1 LPELG
6 QYSDIIGGSYTI
18 TLKSGWNMVS
28 NPYAG
33 NVELSNVQV
42 QKGAGSPELWGTA
55 ATNGWV
61 VNAIYFYK
69 GSDWGSAYTFESA
82 GGSPDAKLVPWFG
95 YWVYLNKND
104 DTYYLVI
111 TRPQ

>member
-1 LPELG
+1 MPELEFFNDVLDST
-6 QYSDIIGGSYTI
+6 YSV
-18 TLKSGWNMVS
+18 TLKPGWNMVS
-28 NPYAG
+28 NPYGG
-33 NVELSNVQV
+33 NIKLDAVQV
-42 QKGAGSPELWGTA
+42 QKGSGALVSWLDA

-82 GGSPDAKLVPWFG
+82 GGSPDATLVPWMG

-104 DTYYLVI
+104 GVYSLVI
-111 TRPQ
+111 PRP